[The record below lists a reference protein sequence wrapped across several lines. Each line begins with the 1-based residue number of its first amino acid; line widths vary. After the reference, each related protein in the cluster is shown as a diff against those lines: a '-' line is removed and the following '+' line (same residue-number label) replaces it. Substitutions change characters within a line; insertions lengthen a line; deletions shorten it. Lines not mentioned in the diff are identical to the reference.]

1 MHKPEIRK
9 LIYYV
14 NSIISCLNVDVA
26 ILQDKKVFSLPSLK
40 LSYEEMDN
48 HFKDKW
54 LLVIFYLLINRI
66 I

>member
-26 ILQDKKVFSLPSLK
+26 RLQDRKVFDLPSLR
-40 LSYEEMDN
+40 LSEEIMDN
-48 HFKDKW
+48 NF
-54 LLVIFYLLINRI
+54 VN
-66 I
+66 